1 MLRHQELWHDDY
13 EHARFTMK
21 SYYER
26 IKPHWDLEVAAA
38 TRAES
43 NGDPHLAF
51 GHLER
56 AHILGQN
63 STWLHTRTHILMM
76 RWGFRQLSGREV
88 TGQLFRIFGAVTKTA
103 FGLIPSGNTGGSNVS
118 PFRRMPVPRDLETLI
133 SAARSAN

>member
-1 MLRHQELWHDDY
+1 
-13 EHARFTMK
+13 MK
-21 SYYER
+21 GYYER

-51 GHLER
+51 GNLDR

-63 STWLHTRTHILMM
+63 STSLHTRTHILMM

-88 TGQLFRIFGAVTKTA
+88 TGQLFRVVGAATKTA
-103 FGLIPSGNTGGSNVS
+103 FGLVPAGNTGGANVS
-118 PFRRMPVPRDLETLI
+118 PFRTLPIPADLQILMR
-133 SAARSAN
+133 AAQSSD